1 MPRVS
6 RKAAA
11 LPAHVTPT
19 AAPALEF
26 KDLTRQIQRA
36 SGFPEALAALKN
48 GRAATID
55 GAWGSAAGL
64 VSAALGLHAP
74 TTLVIVL
81 AHISDVDDFR
91 DDVAVFAGITPE
103 VFPAWEKLPR
113 EQDASDE
120 VFGKRLR
127 VISRL
132 AGAMPP
138 RLIVTSIQALLQP
151 VPRREVLVRM
161 SRRIGVGDSLPVE
174 ELASW
179 LLERGMMRSE
189 VVEVPGEFSLRGG
202 IFDVFPTDAT
212 EPVRIEFFGD
222 EVESIRPFDAESQ
235 RSLDRWTTVTLT
247 APLNFDEADI
257 ASFGHPVNYFPEGT
271 WIVLLEPTDLR
282 EEGRHY
288 LGRLDDQRG
297 LFTVERSFERL

>member
-11 LPAHVTPT
+11 IPDQVGSAV
-19 AAPALEF
+19 APVLDF
-26 KDLTRQIQRA
+26 KDLTREIQRA

-48 GRAATID
+48 GHAATID

-64 VSAALGLHAP
+64 VSAWLGLHVP
-74 TTLVIVL
+74 TTLVVAL

-91 DDVAVFAGITPE
+91 DDIAVFAGITPE
-103 VFPAWEKLPR
+103 IFPAWEKLPR

-127 VISRL
+127 MLSRL
-132 AGAMPP
+132 AGSTPP
-138 RLIVTSIQALLQP
+138 RLVVTSIQALLQP

-161 SRRIGVGDSLPVE
+161 SRRISVGDNLPVE

-179 LLERGMMRSE
+179 LLEQGMARAE
-189 VVEVPGEFSLRGG
+189 VVEAPGEFSLRGG

-222 EVESIRPFDAESQ
+222 EVESIRPFDAETQ
-235 RSLDRWTTVTLT
+235 RSSDRWNNVTIT
-247 APLNFDEADI
+247 IPPSYDDTNR
-257 ASFGHPVNYFPEGT
+257 ASFGPATDFFPTAPG
-271 WIVLLEPTDLR
+271 WP
-282 EEGRHY
+282 
-288 LGRLDDQRG
+288 
-297 LFTVERSFERL
+297 